1 MKNMRKMIAAVGL
14 ISMMSA
20 SAMAVPAQEVLT
32 DTAENSVPEGITYSD
47 TASAERD
54 GSNGL
59 GDYAG
64 AAACALILGVCVLIP
79 RFLFSRDDSDGTAE
93 ENDEADRKAAD
104 PEQTLDWI
112 KTTFNDCH
120 HDITI
125 KPNGDGTVNL
135 VIVSPDAYWT
145 DTFRDEAAAREFL
158 EQNGLLKNNEQEVN
172 HD

>member
-14 ISMMSA
+14 ISMMPA

-54 GSNGL
+54 DSNRELGSF
-59 GDYAG
+59 AG
-64 AAACALILGVCVLIP
+64 AAVCALILGGCTLIP
-79 RFLFSRDDSDGTAE
+79 RFLFNRNGPEGTSE
-93 ENDEADRKAAD
+93 ENDEADRKEAN

-112 KTTFNDCH
+112 KTTFGDCH

-125 KPNGDGTVNL
+125 TPNEDGTVNL

-145 DTFRDEAAAREFL
+145 DTFRDEAEARTFL
-158 EQNGLLKNNEQEVN
+158 EQNGLLKNDE
-172 HD
+172 